1 MGIQF
6 TGLASG
12 MDTQSIIADLMKVER
27 TKVTNV
33 EKMKT
38 KAEWKQ
44 EAYSAMNAKL
54 YTFYKD
60 SLFKF
65 KSVGSYSQK
74 TITSSNESAITVS
87 NSNSAVSGSH
97 TIQVNNMAKGSFLT
111 SDVLGLDMHNAAIT
125 SETVATDLIDFGT
138 AETVSLAV
146 KATVSGSFVNSEI
159 TVEKGDTVSS
169 IIQKI
174 KTLDLDMNINYDST
188 HNRIFASSTKT
199 GSDVQIS
206 FGTNDADPSN
216 ANALLTKLGFDP
228 DPDSLKYNSVG
239 STGENAEV
247 EYNGAILTSTTN
259 EMSVN
264 GLNFTIRSDSG
275 TSNIAVTQN
284 TDAVYDMV
292 KSFITKY
299 NELITDMTEKVEAD
313 SARKYEPL
321 TSEEKDAMTDDEIK
335 LWEDKIKNSLLRR
348 DDTMTSILSE
358 MRGVLT
364 GSSGVDTTGFSFTS
378 LSQLGIA
385 TGNYTEKGILHI
397 DGDEDDALY
406 SIKENKLKEAINDNP
421 DGVMELMTALGN
433 KLYSSMTDRMKSTT
447 LSSALNF
454 FNNKALDKTIT
465 DYETK
470 ISDLEDKLSDIETR
484 YYKQFTAME
493 QAIQKSNSTGD
504 WLTQQLANLG

>member
-33 EKMKT
+33 EKQKT

-111 SDVLGLDMHNAAIT
+111 SDVLGNDKNGVAIT
-125 SETVATDLIDFGT
+125 SSTTAGELIDFGG
-138 AETVSLAV
+138 AASVSLAV
-146 KATVSGSFVNSEI
+146 KTTASGTFVNSEVTI
-159 TVEKGDTVSS
+159 ESGDTVSS

-174 KTLDLDMNINYDST
+174 KTLDLDLNINYDST

-199 GSDVQIS
+199 GADVEIS
-206 FGTNDADPSN
+206 FGTNDADPTN
-216 ANALLTKLGFDP
+216 ANSLLSKLGFGV
-228 DPDSLKYNSVG
+228 KIG

-247 EYNGAILTSTTN
+247 EYNGATLTSTTN

-313 SARKYEPL
+313 SASKYAPL
-321 TSEEKDAMTDDEIK
+321 TSEEKDAMTEDEIK

-470 ISDLEDKLSDIETR
+470 ISDLEDRLSAIETR

-493 QAIQKSNSTGD
+493 QAIQQSNSTGD